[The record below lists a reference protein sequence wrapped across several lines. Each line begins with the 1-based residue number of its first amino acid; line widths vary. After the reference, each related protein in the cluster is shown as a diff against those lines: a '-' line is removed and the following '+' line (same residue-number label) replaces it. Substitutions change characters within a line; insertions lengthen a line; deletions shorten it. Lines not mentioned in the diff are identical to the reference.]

1 MRMHADQYDARV
13 KRFPSSTGARADHD
27 DSAARV
33 WKSRPMPHASFVHLR
48 VHSAYSLSEGAIR
61 VDALVKLCRQ
71 FDMAAVAVTDTN
83 NLFGALEFS
92 HYARDA
98 GVQPI
103 IGCQLALRREDPA
116 GARPGFAPANA
127 SGPEADPVV
136 LLVQSAAGYRN
147 LLKLVRVAQFGPD
160 GDEAPL
166 SPQVGLD
173 DLARHGE
180 GLILLT
186 GGAAGPVGRLL
197 AAGQAPAAEALLL
210 RLAKAFP
217 GRLYVELMRHGAPEE
232 KTTEAGF
239 LDLAYRHD
247 LPLVAT
253 NEAFFP
259 ERRMH
264 EAHDAL
270 LCIAAGATLSAT
282 ERRRVTAE
290 HYLKSP
296 DEMRAL
302 FADLPEAVDNTLVI
316 AKRCAFMVEKV
327 APILPPFDCGP
338 GMNETEGLKD
348 QSQAGLAAR
357 LKASVW
363 KPGMDEA
370 EKEAIARPYRER
382 LDYEL
387 GVIAKMGYA
396 GYFLIVA
403 DFIRWAKAQGI
414 PVGPGRG
421 SGAGSV
427 VAWALTIT
435 DLDPLRFGLLFER
448 FLNPERVS
456 MPDFDIDFCQDRRDE
471 VIHYVQDRYGRDR
484 VAQIITFGKLQAR
497 AVLRD
502 VGRVL
507 EMPYGQVDKLCK
519 MVPHD
524 PAKPVTLDQAVA
536 KEPLLQNAIDEDPA
550 VERLFAIARQL
561 EGLYRHASTHAGGV
575 VIGDRPL
582 DELIPLYRDP
592 RSDRLVTGFN
602 MKYVEEAGLIKFDF
616 LGLKT
621 LTVLADAAKLAEA
634 SSGTRIDLANLP
646 LDDEA
651 TFAML
656 ARADTTGVFQLESA
670 GMRDVLRNLKADSF
684 EDIIAVVALYRPGP
698 MGNIPSYIR
707 RKHGQ
712 EKPDYLYPTLEGIL
726 KETFGIII
734 YQEQVMQIAQE
745 LAGFSLGHADLIRRA
760 MGKKIK
766 SEMDKQRTAFVEGA
780 RNRNVPEA
788 RARDIFDLVAKFADY
803 GFNKSHAATY
813 ALVAYQTAYLK
824 AHHPVEFLAASMTH
838 DMTNTD
844 KLNVFRQEVDRMG
857 IRLLPPDANASE
869 ARFSVVR
876 DADGNPAIRYALAAV
891 RNVGAAAMDAL
902 VAERRANG
910 PFRDLADFAR
920 RLDPKVANKRALEN
934 LARAGAFDALNPN
947 RRQVFEGVE
956 EILRHAHAAHEE
968 RASSQISLFGGSG
981 GDTQAKVVLP
991 DVPDWP
997 PMDRLGHEFEAIG
1010 FYLSAHPLD
1019 AYRRTL
1025 ARLSVRPIAEV
1036 GADPEPGP
1044 VRLAGTVIGKKER
1057 TSAKG
1062 NRYAFVQFSDMTG
1075 VFEAIVFAE
1084 TLAASRGLLEVGRS
1098 LLVRAAVQVEGES
1111 FRLTVQGLESL
1122 EEVAARTAAGIRIV
1136 VAAPDAVGRIGEI
1149 IAGGRGG
1156 NGNGNGRKGRVKLV
1170 SRLDTGHEVEFDLGE
1185 YRLNPAALA
1194 AVRNIAGVLE
1204 ASEI

>member
-1 MRMHADQYDARV
+1 MAHSGFVPLRI
-13 KRFPSSTGARADHD
+13 FSSYTMLD
-27 DSAARV
+27 
-33 WKSRPMPHASFVHLR
+33 
-48 VHSAYSLSEGAIR
+48 GAIDPKAIAKR
-61 VDALVKLCRQ
+61 AAKLGFPAAGLTDRNGLYAAMAFSDAA
-71 FDMAAVAVTDTN
+71 M
-83 NLFGALEFS
+83 G
-92 HYARDA
+92 A
-98 GVQPI
+98 GVQPV
-103 IGCQLALRREDPA
+103 IGTML
-116 GARPGFAPANA
+116 GVARPDLPEGVAPQVDWIALYAQDATGYDNLCA
-127 SGPEADPVV
+127 LVSRAHLDRPIELAPHVAFDV
-136 LLVQSAAGYRN
+136 LAAHATGLIALTAAGEGG
-147 LLKLVRVAQFGPD
+147 VARLFAEGQPD
-160 GDEAPL
+160 R
-166 SPQVGLD
+166 
-173 DLARHGE
+173 ARAYADG
-180 GLILLT
+180 
-186 GGAAGPVGRLL
+186 L
-197 AAGQAPAAEALLL
+197 AAAFGDRLYIELSRRDDAIEMAAEA
-210 RLAKAFP
+210 
-217 GRLYVELMRHGAPEE
+217 ELV
-232 KTTEAGF
+232 
-239 LDLAYRHD
+239 DLAYDRGW
-247 LPLVAT
+247 PLVAT
-253 NEAFFP
+253 NPCCFEESDFGS
-259 ERRMH
+259 
-264 EAHDAL
+264 AHDAM
-270 LCIAAGATLSAT
+270 LCIAHSTYVESDD
-282 ERRRVTAE
+282 RP
-290 HYLKSP
+290 KSCGHAWMKP
-296 DEMRAL
+296 ADAMKAL
-302 FADLPEAVDNTLVI
+302 FADLPEAIDNTLVV
-316 AKRCAFMVEKV
+316 AQRCAV
-327 APILPPFDCGP
+327 AAPKRKPILPSLAGDR
-338 GMNETEGLKD
+338 EGEAAMLREEARK
-348 QSQAGLAAR
+348 GLDAR
-357 LKASVW
+357 LKRIAELEG
-363 KPGMDEA
+363 KPYPVRAEPVEARDFIDVAGNNTSFDKLRTNGGDEQSPVSG
-370 EKEAIARPYRER
+370 EVEEADWTRSYRDR
-382 LDYEL
+382 LEFEL
-387 GVIAKMGYA
+387 DVIIQMGFP

-403 DFIRWAKAQGI
+403 DFIQWAKSHDI

-435 DLDPLRFGLLFER
+435 DLDPLQLGLLFER

-869 ARFSVVR
+869 ARFSVDR